1 RLAKPFLCFS
11 LSSVYRKKSIIRLGM
26 LFNIRIMLPPF
37 FCLLLFVSI
46 CLFRR
51 FFYLF
56 YRVLCFRGLLV
67 YTLAF
72 FILTVWLLFS
82 GLFSCL
88 FFLVGRFCVCFCF
101 SLALY
106 F

>member
-1 RLAKPFLCFS
+1 MNLICAFLFPKPVSLRIRSFCRSEKRLAKPFLCFS

-26 LFNIRIMLPPF
+26 LFNIRIMFPPF
-37 FCLLLFVSI
+37 FRLLLFVSI

-72 FILTVWLLFS
+72 FILTVWLLF
-82 GLFSCL
+82 
-88 FFLVGRFCVCFCF
+88 
-101 SLALY
+101 
-106 F
+106 